1 MTTIAIE
8 LISSSHTFLIRM
20 HSLLK
25 LKVIAVYGAC
35 LTTFLLLTTGC
46 AGSISSAPRETAL
59 QRVLKSGKIRC
70 SYLVYSSYFQKN
82 PNTGKLSGIFYDV
95 MEEVGKDAGL
105 QIDWVEEVGFQS
117 IFPGLDTNRYDVFAA
132 GLWPNTSRAKAA
144 SFTVPVNYSAITA
157 WVRPD
162 DHRFD
167 SDLNLIDSPSI
178 KIATIDGAM
187 EDLIAKTSFPKA
199 ARVSLPE
206 LSPFVQNLLN
216 VVGKKADVTFAEPM
230 IVAEF
235 LKTNKDKLRQIG
247 ADKPIR
253 IFGNCLA
260 VKTGET
266 ELRDFL
272 NVALLEIV
280 QDGRVDK
287 ILKRYESSPNY
298 FYPLARPY
306 VLPER

>member
-1 MTTIAIE
+1 MQVHFKLKTIAGYVSCASAI
-8 LISSSHTFLIRM
+8 
-20 HSLLK
+20 
-25 LKVIAVYGAC
+25 
-35 LTTFLLLTTGC
+35 LLLATGC
-46 AGSISSAPRETAL
+46 TSSVSNHQRETAL
-59 QRVLKSGKIRC
+59 NRVLKSGKIRC
-70 SYLVYSSYFQKN
+70 SYLVYSSYFRKN
-82 PNTGKLSGIFYDV
+82 PNTGKMTGIFYDV
-95 MEEVGKDAGL
+95 MEEIGKDSGL
-105 QIDWVEEVGFQS
+105 QIDWVEEVGFQT
-117 IFPGLDTNRYDVFAA
+117 IFPGLDTDRYDVFAA

-167 SDLNLIDSPSI
+167 NNLSLIDSPSI

-187 EDLIAKTSFPKA
+187 EDLIAKTSFPNA
-199 ARVSLPE
+199 TRVSLPE

-216 VVGKKADVTFAEPM
+216 VADKKADVTFAEPM
-230 IVAEF
+230 VVAEF
-235 LKTNKDKLRQIG
+235 LKTNKNKLRQIG

-272 NVALLEIV
+272 NVAILEIV

-306 VLPER
+306 VLPNQ

>member
-1 MTTIAIE
+1 MQA
-8 LISSSHTFLIRM
+8 H
-20 HSLLK
+20 LK
-25 LKVIAVYGAC
+25 LK
-35 LTTFLLLTTGC
+35 TFARYVSCVSALLLLTTGC
-46 AGSISSAPRETAL
+46 TSSVSNHQRETAL
-59 QRVLKSGKIRC
+59 QRILKSGKIRC
-70 SYLVYSSYFQKN
+70 SYLVYSSYFRKN
-82 PNTGKLSGIFYDV
+82 PNTGKMSGIFYDV
-95 MEEVGKDAGL
+95 MEEIGKDSGL
-105 QIDWVEEVGFQS
+105 QIDWVEEVGFQT
-117 IFPGLDTNRYDVFAA
+117 IFPGLNTDRYDVFAA
-132 GLWPNTSRAKAA
+132 GLWPNISRAKAA

-157 WVRPD
+157 WVRPE

-167 SDLNLIDSPSI
+167 SNLSLIDSPLV

-206 LSPFVQNLLN
+206 SSPFVQNLLN
-216 VVGKKADVTFAEPM
+216 VADKKADITFSEPM
-230 IVAEF
+230 VVAEY
-235 LKTNKDKLRQIG
+235 LKTNKNKLRQIG

-272 NVALLEIV
+272 NVAILEIV

-298 FYPLARPY
+298 FYPVARPY
-306 VLPER
+306 ALPNQ